1 MSTPIVLEIDKV
13 RTTAGTEVV
22 LDAIVPSVDST
33 SAEVIAWRSG
43 TWVNDG
49 SFAQTS
55 YVNTQVSNLVGGAST
70 SADTLGKIESIVS
83 TNSSDIALIQ
93 STVANKSTIPSTDS
107 LADEVLRYVGG
118 TLVNDNT
125 FASKNYV
132 IAEIATAKND
142 IIGGAGA
149 AYDTLLEIQN
159 ELQSNDTDI
168 SNILTTMATKATIPS
183 VDTASTEVLAWRS
196 GSWVNDPTFAQTSYV
211 NAEITNLIGG
221 GTTNYN
227 TLGKI
232 ENVILALD
240 SAYQAADSNLQT
252 QINDNDTDIAAL
264 QGDVSTNSSDITTL
278 QGNVTTNTADIAQE
292 ETDRIAADNAII
304 GGASVTHDTLGKIEA
319 VINTLDSA
327 YQTADLNLQNQIT
340 SNDSDITDVQT
351 DTANNT
357 AAINQEVSDR
367 QTADNNIIGGATAN
381 FDTLGKIEGEV
392 GTLNA
397 YVNTEITD
405 LKNEIIGGASGAY
418 DTLLEIENHI
428 TTNATDIGTILTTM
442 STKAPKPP
450 TGISAGEF
458 LRWDEVNEEF
468 TFATPATGSSGTTIP
483 TPSTTTDTSTSG
495 STEVLIWDNTAGDLK
510 NIASPFVEKPAVSS
524 AGEYLSWNGTS
535 LVNSI
540 PAGGGVTPPTQT
552 SVNTFL
558 YHDGTNWQ
566 YGTPSVGSGSGTTVT
581 SGVVQAVNN
590 TVSGGEALSG
600 SGYSSKGY
608 ASITT
613 QLVNSMVLFMT
624 SGTPQVN
631 GEAHM
636 YVHWRY
642 RDTSSSPWSA
652 YQDTGKI
659 LMRIAESYTLS
670 EPREGAIAIHAPMR
684 PAGAEI
690 EYRVYFHVVVGTI
703 YYPDNSVVSQLTNM
717 TLMEVAI

>member
-1 MSTPIVLEIDKV
+1 MASQPIVLEIDKL
-13 RTTAGTEVV
+13 RTTSGTV
-22 LDAIVPSVDST
+22 LNLDSLLPSAITPTGSVLTWTSSGFANDST
-33 SAEVIAWRSG
+33 FAEITYVDGLHNAVI
-43 TWVNDG
+43 
-49 SFAQTS
+49 
-55 YVNTQVSNLVGGAST
+55 GGATTAS
-70 SADTLGKIESIVS
+70 DTLGKAEGLINQNTTDIGTTQSDLLNKA
-83 TNSSDIALIQ
+83 NS
-93 STVANKSTIPSTDS
+93 PSADS
-107 LADEVLRYVGG
+107 LADEVLRFVGG
-118 TLVNDNT
+118 NLVNDNT
-125 FASKNYV
+125 FATKSYV
-132 IAEIATAKND
+132 TTEVATAKND
-142 IIGGAGA
+142 ILGGAA
-149 AYDTLLEIQN
+149 PAYDTLLEIQN

-168 SNILTTMATKATIPS
+168 SNILTTMSTKAPLPT
-183 VDTASTEVLAWRS
+183 VDTGATEVLAWRS
-196 GSWVNDPTFAQTSYV
+196 GAWVNDTTFAQTSYV
-211 NAEITNLIGG
+211 NTEITNLVGG
-221 GTTNYN
+221 AATSYD

-232 ENVILALD
+232 EGVIVAMD
-240 SAYQAADSNLQT
+240 AAYQAADSNLQT
-252 QINDNDTDIAAL
+252 AINTE
-264 QGDVSTNSSDITTL
+264 V
-278 QGNVTTNTADIAQE
+278 
-292 ETDRIAADNAII
+292 TDRQNA
-304 GGASVTHDTLGKIEA
+304 
-319 VINTLDSA
+319 
-327 YQTADLNLQNQIT
+327 
-340 SNDSDITDVQT
+340 
-351 DTANNT
+351 DTA
-357 AAINQEVSDR
+357 IV
-367 QTADNNIIGGATAN
+367 GGATIN
-381 FDTLGKIEGEV
+381 FDTLGKIEGEI
-392 GTLNA
+392 GALTT
-397 YVNTEITD
+397 YVNTEVAD
-405 LKNEIIGGASGAY
+405 LKTEILGGASGAY

-428 TTNATDIGTILTTM
+428 ITNASDIGTLLTTM
-442 STKAPKPP
+442 GTKAPMPPPTVAGEVLTFDGTNFQKDTTFAQQSVVDTKAPKPP
-450 TGISAGEF
+450 NGIAAGEF
-458 LRWDEVNEEF
+458 LRWDEVNEVF

-483 TPSTTTDTSTSG
+483 TPSATTDTTTAG

-535 LVNSI
+535 LVNST
-540 PAGGGVTPPTQT
+540 PAGGSATPPAQT

-566 YGTPSVGSGSGTTVT
+566 YGTPSVASGSGTTVT

-590 TVSGGEALSG
+590 TTTGGEALSG

-642 RDTSSSPWSA
+642 RDSPASPWSA

-690 EYRVYFHVVVGTI
+690 EYRVYFRVVAGTI